1 MAFTRAEVSFLI
13 QHQEEIAEAEKH
25 VGLTSATVIADTDYL
40 GKRFGQFGRG
50 VSELLRARR
59 VGARKGLPDNWIY
72 PLEAAEQATPPAIVR
87 ERQRRI
93 RRFFPT
99 ALVHDVTCSIGTE
112 IATSASDEEET
123 NHAPFLHTPVVGSDL
138 DIARVAC
145 AQYNTGQPVFVSDAL
160 ATTTNARVIVADPA
174 RRSGG
179 RRIPRPEDLLPPL
192 PDLVTAHSD
201 AELAIKCAPGIDY
214 SGWEGLVSVT
224 SVDGG
229 VKEASLYTPGLAG
242 GERREAIIIRDGAVA
257 DRVTSAEVA
266 SSSADDMV
274 GEPGEFILDPDG
286 AIVRAGLVRNFASRE
301 GLWMLDPRIA
311 HLTGNTIPGGYS
323 GFRIL
328 DDVPLKKLK
337 KALVPYRAGSAEI
350 LVRGV
355 DINPDSLRK
364 KLKLKGDTPV
374 SIVITRT
381 GKTAHAFICEPRQ
394 WG

>member
-1 MAFTRAEVSFLI
+1 MAFTRAEVSFLAR
-13 QHQEEIAEAEKH
+13 HQAEIGEAENH
-25 VGLTSATVIADTDYL
+25 VGLTSATMIADTDYL
-40 GKRFGQFGRG
+40 VKRFGDFGRS

-59 VGARKGLPDNWIY
+59 VGARKGLPTHWIY
-72 PLEAAEQATPPAIVR
+72 PLEAAEQATPPAVVG

-93 RRFFPT
+93 RTFFPD

-123 NHAPFLHTPVVGSDL
+123 NRSPFRHTPVVGSDL

-145 AQYNTGQPVFVSDAL
+145 AQYNSGQPVFVADAL
-160 ATTTNARVIVADPA
+160 ATTTNARVIIADPA

-192 PDLVTAHSD
+192 PDLVAAHSG
-201 AELAIKCAPGIDY
+201 AELAFKCAPGIDY
-214 SGWEGLVSVT
+214 SDWDGLVSVT
-224 SVDGG
+224 SVDSG
-229 VKEASLYTPGLAG
+229 VKEACLYTPGLAG
-242 GERREAIIIRDGAVA
+242 GERREAIIIRDGVVA
-257 DRVTSAEVA
+257 DRLTSAEVA
-266 SSSADDMV
+266 PAGDDDMV

-286 AIVRAGLVRNFASRE
+286 AIVRAGLVRDFAARE

-311 HLTGNTIPGGYS
+311 HLTGNAIPAGYS

-337 KALVPYRAGSAEI
+337 KALVPYHAGSAEI

-355 DINPDSLRK
+355 DISPDSLRK

-374 SIVITRT
+374 SIVITRI